1 MTPCDARFRGALQP
15 PHMDIANKT
24 VSCFKQAFGVLSTK
38 VIPGG
43 YKMPSLN
50 IKDEDLYAKIKRLA
64 ELRGTTSVQ
73 AVRDAVDRELQAAQK
88 DLRQGS
94 KSLSERLQQLSRQTS
109 ALPTL
114 QEDDRDAHPRLR
126 STWYTDL
133 MVIDSSA
140 LIAILLGE
148 PEDT

>member
-1 MTPCDARFRGALQP
+1 
-15 PHMDIANKT
+15 
-24 VSCFKQAFGVLSTK
+24 
-38 VIPGG
+38 
-43 YKMPSLN
+43 MPSLN

-114 QEDDRDAHPRLR
+114 REDDRD
-126 STWYTDL
+126 
-133 MVIDSSA
+133 VI
-140 LIAILLGE
+140 LGYDQDGI
-148 PEDT
+148 PT